1 MKVVR
6 PRICSGWNMSVAQ
19 LWGSGPKMTVGC
31 GACSGTFTQRVPMV
45 DHPVVQCPYCKNLN
59 KLPFTVT

>member
-1 MKVVR
+1 
-6 PRICSGWNMSVAQ
+6 MSVAQ